1 MSEEGQAKASPPSR
15 VTTQALDVLLK
26 LEAEQIATLFSTRF
40 NLDLPPILR
49 PLPTELPQ
57 LDLHLERLDKVFEM
71 VGRGILHM
79 EAQARLGR
87 RDLRR
92 FLGYGLALFDV
103 YEDREI
109 WTVVLCGPGVRVA
122 PAPIH
127 IEALG
132 YHMVFV
138 LLGNQNGEATLERL
152 RALAASGNPW
162 TEEDRLDLVLL
173 PLMRHKQG
181 TEAVAR
187 EGLGLAGALPPDDR
201 QRAMGAILALAYH
214 YEGKQLLD
222 RLVEELMAT
231 QTWEER
237 LVDAIE
243 RRRAEQ
249 ARIDADIDA
258 QMKAQGLAQGLSQGR
273 AEGERVLLR
282 RLLERRFGAIPDSLQ
297 QRIAALDSDALMALF
312 DRALAAA
319 SIDEV

>member
-1 MSEEGQAKASPPSR
+1 MSEEGQPGTSPPSR

-26 LEAEQIATLFSTRF
+26 MEAEQITTLFSTRF
-40 NLDLPPILR
+40 NLHLPPILR

-71 VGRGILHM
+71 VGRGILHL
-79 EAQARLGR
+79 EAQARLSK

-92 FLGYGLALFDV
+92 FLGYGLALLNI

-122 PAPIH
+122 QAPIE
-127 IEALG
+127 IPAIG

-138 LLGNQNGEATLERL
+138 LLGDQDGEATLERL
-152 RALAASGNPW
+152 RALAASGRPW

-173 PLMRHKQG
+173 PLMRHQQG
-181 TEAVAR
+181 TEMVAR
-187 EGLGLAGALPPDDR
+187 EGLALAGALPPDDR
-201 QRAMGAILALAYH
+201 PRAMGAILALAYH
-214 YEGKQLLD
+214 YEGKQVLD

-231 QTWEER
+231 KTWEER
-237 LVDAIE
+237 LVDAID

-249 ARIDADIDA
+249 ARIDAEIEA
-258 QMKAQGLAQGLSQGR
+258 QAQAQGMAQGLDLGR

-282 RLLERRFGAIPDSLQ
+282 RLLERRFGAIPDALQ
-297 QRIAALDSDALMALF
+297 DRIAGLDAEALTALF

-319 SIDEV
+319 SLDEV